1 MSKSKKISIVK
12 VQRNK
17 LLAWWHEQ
25 SPKVKAISVAVIVIA
40 ASGLYLTASAISERI
55 ATEQQKLID
64 DTFISFG
71 YEDRWADVC
80 ISGKDTLYKDANN
93 EEQSI
98 YEGSTDT
105 TKFSSTCESLREELR
120 TAVAA
125 NDIEKMKNILQKLAA
140 AKKER
145 LAQKQEEVRAILAK
159 NGQLDE
165 QREAR
170 RNTFTVTTR
179 DGYTY
184 EVQYTMSAEP
194 AVAATI
200 DSSKAKPGY
209 AEVVMSVHVDSW
221 SITNTTKGKKAPCL
235 TGLAVAPLY
244 SAAMGSLFD
253 EVKKDS
259 GESYTYE
266 ATLSGKRYTTFNGRV
281 DSSTVGLGT
290 FATQSGDCTIEP
302 DGAIRSTDKKMVIL
316 SSGGITMRE
325 DLAKRFVELIKQ
337 PEGYVV
343 RGTDSS
349 GTYRNTTTVYGEI
362 DGSSDT
368 PIVHIA
374 KGFKS

>member
-1 MSKSKKISIVK
+1 MSKSKKISVVK
-12 VQRNK
+12 AQQNK

-40 ASGLYLTASAISERI
+40 IAGLYLAVSAISERI

-71 YEDRWADVC
+71 YEDKWADVC
-80 ISGKDTLYKDANN
+80 SGKDMLYKDENS

-98 YEGSTDT
+98 YKGSTDT

-140 AKKER
+140 VKKER

-170 RNTFTVTTR
+170 RTNFTITTR

-194 AVAATI
+194 AVTATI

-209 AEVVMSVHVDSW
+209 TEVAMSVHVDSW

-244 SAAMGSLFD
+244 STAMGSLFD

-259 GESYTYE
+259 GDSYTYE

-302 DGAIRSTDKKMVIL
+302 DGAIRSTDKKMVTL
-316 SSGGITMRE
+316 PSGGITMRE
-325 DLAKRFVELIKQ
+325 NLAKRFVELIKQ